1 MEHLVIKLIEKEN
14 ILSILPLLKELN
26 TNTPENVLKERL
38 LEMAT
43 QHYECVGVY
52 LDDEL
57 AGISGLW
64 FLTRHYCGKT
74 VEPDHVVIGEKHR
87 NKGLGKKLF
96 EWIYNYAQNI
106 GYEATELNTYIENEK
121 SHRFYEN
128 EGYKKLGFH
137 YIKKFKN
144 S

>member
-1 MEHLVIKLIEKEN
+1 MEHLEIKLIEKEN
-14 ILSILPLLKELN
+14 IFIILPLLRELN
-26 TNTPENVLKERL
+26 TNTDENILKERL
-38 LEMAT
+38 LDMIT
-43 QHYECVGVY
+43 QHYECVGVF

-57 AGISGLW
+57 VGISGLW

-96 EWIYNYAQNI
+96 EWIYDYAQSV
-106 GYEATELNTYIENEK
+106 GYESSELNTYIENEP

-128 EGYKKLGFH
+128 EGFKKLGFH